1 MVMAEVP
8 STPPREQACNEH
20 GDATPWTPPS
30 PSQSPHSPPSPSQ
43 LTCKS
48 SPFSRK
54 QRIRCMFCRG
64 ASCNRCGLEAY
75 LQLQAP
81 ALDHVHSSW
90 VTESIIAMQ
99 RPSDDLIDKSNLID
113 QFISLG
119 VGAVFNLTEPGE
131 HPYCGSGLIEATGF
145 PYTPERLMAK
155 GINHFNYSWPDMTA
169 PPLPMMLDIVQ
180 VASHQL
186 SEKRKVAVHCHAGYG
201 RTGVA
206 IACILVATLNL
217 DPAEA
222 ITTVRTG
229 RPGALQTKTQTSFVS
244 EFAVAWRAILEIFP
258 ATDSAAARLKSIAQT
273 QRDQQWH
280 LSLEELSGHRLRWY
294 SKLLHTVFGGDALAR
309 WSASPLLLASCLTGL
324 SLPLAEGVG
333 ADSAPSSCDATS
345 SASGAAS
352 LEASLSAF
360 KADLNQDKWDSL
372 QAALAS
378 GDAPDAAAT
387 LQLVADWFEC
397 RSDSVLDADAVAKLV
412 ALWGD
417 GGQNTGT
424 DPPAES
430 LSGHIK
436 VVLTQHTCRAK
447 RAVWD
452 LLSRVAVSVTAA
464 GAKADSTSAK
474 LVALRLA
481 ALCLP
486 SSLRAGVVEARAL
499 SWPIVSGLVG
509 FRATEQEQQQLTEQQ
524 KALDAVAKSL
534 VIVITNLMK

>member
-1 MVMAEVP
+1 M
-8 STPPREQACNEH
+8 
-20 GDATPWTPPS
+20 
-30 PSQSPHSPPSPSQ
+30 
-43 LTCKS
+43 
-48 SPFSRK
+48 
-54 QRIRCMFCRG
+54 RCMLCRG

-75 LQLQAP
+75 LQLQTP
-81 ALDHVHSSW
+81 ALEHVHSSW

-99 RPSDDLIDKSNLID
+99 RPSDNLIDKSNLID
-113 QFISLG
+113 QFINLG

-131 HPYCGSGLIEATGF
+131 HPYCGPGLIEATGF

-169 PPLPMMLDIVQ
+169 PPLSMMLDIVQ

-186 SEKRKVAVHCHAGYG
+186 SEKRKLAVHCHAGFG

-217 DPAEA
+217 NPADA

-229 RPGALQTKTQTSFVS
+229 RPGALQTKTQTSFVA
-244 EFAVAWRAILEIFP
+244 EFAVAWRTILEIFP
-258 ATDSAAARLKSIAQT
+258 PSDSTAAKLKSIAQT

-280 LSLEELSGHRLRWY
+280 LSLEELSGHRLRWS
-294 SKLLHTVFGGDALAR
+294 SKLLHAVFGGAALAR
-309 WSASPLLLASCLTGL
+309 WSSSLLLLASYLTGF
-324 SLPLAEGVG
+324 SLPLTNGVG
-333 ADSAPSSCDATS
+333 ADSAPSLCDATS
-345 SASGAAS
+345 STNGAAS
-352 LEASLSAF
+352 LEASLTAL

-372 QAALAS
+372 SAALAS
-378 GDAPDAAAT
+378 SDAPVAAAT

-412 ALWGD
+412 ALWGEGED
-417 GGQNTGT
+417 AGT
-424 DPPAES
+424 EPPAES

-452 LLSRVAVSVTAA
+452 ALSRVTVPFTAA
-464 GAKADSTSAK
+464 GAEADAKIAK

-486 SSLRAGVVEARAL
+486 SSLRAGVVEARSL
-499 SWPIVSGLVG
+499 SWPIVCALVG
-509 FRATEQEQQQLTEQQ
+509 FRTPEQQLTEQQ

-534 VIVITNLMK
+534 FIVITNLTK